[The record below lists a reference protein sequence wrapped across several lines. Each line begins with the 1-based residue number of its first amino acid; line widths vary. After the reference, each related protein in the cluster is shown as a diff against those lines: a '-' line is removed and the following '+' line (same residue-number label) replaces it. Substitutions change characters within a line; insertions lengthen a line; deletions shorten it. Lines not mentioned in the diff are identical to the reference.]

1 MTPDELIRALREKE
15 SRDNREL
22 LDAAADMLE
31 RQRWIPV
38 AEELPPI
45 GERVIVARVYDPRE
59 PLRVEQG
66 TLTEGGWW
74 KVYGANTRHVEYW
87 MPMPEPPETIATVMR
102 QLEARREARRNDD
115 L

>member
-1 MTPDELIRALREKE
+1 MALDELIRALREKP

-45 GERVIVARVYDPRE
+45 GERVIVARVYDPRV

-66 TLTEGGWW
+66 VLTGCGWW
-74 KVYGANTRHVEYW
+74 KVYGANVKRVLFW
-87 MPMPEPPETIATVMR
+87 MPMPEPPSER
-102 QLEARREARRNDD
+102 GEPE
-115 L
+115 